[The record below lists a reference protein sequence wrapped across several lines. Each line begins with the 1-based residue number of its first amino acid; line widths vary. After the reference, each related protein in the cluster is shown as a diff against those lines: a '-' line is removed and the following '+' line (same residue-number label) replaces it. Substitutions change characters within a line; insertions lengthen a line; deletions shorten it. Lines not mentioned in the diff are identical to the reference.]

1 MRTTLHERP
10 IRKSSALIEQ
20 ILRKLMLAVR
30 RSELGIIDPTLC
42 AEEKREGG
50 ELLRFLK
57 TKKGGETS

>member
-1 MRTTLHERP
+1 
-10 IRKSSALIEQ
+10 
-20 ILRKLMLAVR
+20 MLAVR

-42 AEEKREGG
+42 AEEKREAG